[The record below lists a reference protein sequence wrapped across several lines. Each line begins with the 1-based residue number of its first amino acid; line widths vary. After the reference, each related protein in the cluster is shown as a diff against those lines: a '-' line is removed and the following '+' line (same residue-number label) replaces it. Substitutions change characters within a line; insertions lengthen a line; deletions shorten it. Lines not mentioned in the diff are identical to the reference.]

1 MGDDKSLLIKKFE
14 DKYGLKAVFEFK
26 NEVKNIVRVCN
37 MGNHWMDC
45 VAIKLLTGKT
55 FVPPVTFSITAKKQ
69 KKTVSIN
76 LGPHTT
82 RGDLESVWTKI
93 EKIQQDIWPR
103 IKRSKISKKSL
114 DNTFLLMK
122 YVKLMKPK
130 LEKKEW
136 ENALKYIKTTDT
148 DPDEKEEAI
157 KNLQKTIVELEKEE
171 LKNGEIIC
179 KLWDD
184 DSNDFTNISKR
195 EDKKRADRLR
205 QVRKRKEATL

>member
-1 MGDDKSLLIKKFE
+1 MKKERLSGYEKNLYLFYNEYIFNRDFQLHSRLMQRKWNLPIYTKYELGDDKSLLIKKFE

-130 LEKKEW
+130 LEKKS
-136 ENALKYIKTTDT
+136 
-148 DPDEKEEAI
+148 
-157 KNLQKTIVELEKEE
+157 
-171 LKNGEIIC
+171 G
-179 KLWDD
+179 
-184 DSNDFTNISKR
+184 R
-195 EDKKRADRLR
+195 MH
-205 QVRKRKEATL
+205 